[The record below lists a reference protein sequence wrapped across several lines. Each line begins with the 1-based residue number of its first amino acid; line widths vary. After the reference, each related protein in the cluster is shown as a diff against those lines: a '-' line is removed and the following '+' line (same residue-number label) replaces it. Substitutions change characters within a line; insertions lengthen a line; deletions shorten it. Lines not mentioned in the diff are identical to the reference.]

1 MIVADSDHSRDR
13 QGGSQGSPISGR
25 LGSVTGDGWLCPLSR
40 HLRVRPSN
48 REVGGKAVVP
58 AQLGRIKPVRRSRP
72 RCDHLGAIQ
81 LPKTIAMIKYL
92 VCSVIKTDCD
102 AFNRHE
108 HQYHRGG
115 LCCVPE
121 MPDQSISHSA
131 QRKFC
136 VADMH

>member
-72 RCDHLGAIQ
+72 RCDDLGGHPTSQNYSHDKI
-81 LPKTIAMIKYL
+81 LSL
-92 VCSVIKTDCD
+92 LCD
-102 AFNRHE
+102 K
-108 HQYHRGG
+108 
-115 LCCVPE
+115 
-121 MPDQSISHSA
+121 D
-131 QRKFC
+131 
-136 VADMH
+136 